1 MHGLGAPRLTS
12 KNTAIMTS
20 PAKYSTWDKPPAGGT
35 LESIVNQA
43 TTVLPKSNSA
53 IDDGGQV
60 GEELV
65 SWFED
70 NQRLGIPDG
79 AAASVALRDAL
90 VPCTNQERFTQ
101 VLESLPGIGT
111 STRVGSCSG
120 AASLENGGGGGGGG
134 GREVRLARFTH
145 DWSSRLDQ
153 SVTGSATCGLES
165 GPQLTLDT
173 CERDLGTA
181 GATGFT
187 STSLGS
193 PGNTSSAGKE
203 STKSG
208 DEHDSVCRSRNQAR
222 NFFL

>member
-1 MHGLGAPRLTS
+1 MHGLGASRLTC

-20 PAKYSTWDKPPAGGT
+20 PDKYSTWDKPPAGGT

-65 SWFED
+65 SWFEN
-70 NQRLGIPDG
+70 NQNPGIPDG
-79 AAASVALRDAL
+79 ATISVALRDAL
-90 VPCTNQERFTQ
+90 VPCPNQEQFTQ
-101 VLESLPGIGT
+101 LLESRPGIGT

-120 AASLENGGGGGGGG
+120 AASLDNGGGM
-134 GREVRLARFTH
+134 EVRLAPFTH
-145 DWSSRLDQ
+145 DWGSRLDQ

-173 CERDLGTA
+173 CEMDLGMA

-203 STKSG
+203 CTKSG

-222 NFFL
+222 NSFL